1 MKSDADY
8 FGPRLWE
15 MSLRNK
21 EELSSKTRE
30 VKFQSLEKP
39 VVLETE
45 KQVSLI
51 RTVEIPEAFTIYSA
65 GRLKSE
71 CEFIKINN

>member
-45 KQVSLI
+45 K
-51 RTVEIPEAFTIYSA
+51 
-65 GRLKSE
+65 
-71 CEFIKINN
+71 

>member
-21 EELSSKTRE
+21 DDLSNRTRE
-30 VKFQSLEKP
+30 FKFKSVDKP

-45 KQVSLI
+45 
-51 RTVEIPEAFTIYSA
+51 
-65 GRLKSE
+65 
-71 CEFIKINN
+71 